1 MTRSIWRS
9 TIGAAVIVPALL
21 VVLLGPPLPV
31 AAAPE
36 GELAWTVYVSWTPTG
51 EIAFLSG
58 AGSGIERR
66 GPGPSGVLPSLVWHA
81 PLESRRK

>member
-1 MTRSIWRS
+1 MPRSIWRS
-9 TIGAAVIVPALL
+9 TIGAAVVVPTLL
-21 VVLLGPPLPV
+21 VVLLAAPLPV

-36 GELAWTVYVSWTPTG
+36 GELAWTVSVSWTPTG
-51 EIAFLSG
+51 EIACLCG

-66 GPGPSGVLPSLVWHA
+66 GPGPSGVLPSLAWDA

>member
-1 MTRSIWRS
+1 MTRSFWRS
-9 TIGAAVIVPALL
+9 TLRAAVVVPALL
-21 VVLLGPPLPV
+21 VVLLAAPLPV

-36 GELAWTVYVSWTPTG
+36 GEPAWTVYVSWTPTG

-66 GPGPSGVLPSLVWHA
+66 GPGPSGALPSLVLHA
-81 PLESRRK
+81 PLESRK

>member
-9 TIGAAVIVPALL
+9 TIGAAVMVPALL
-21 VVLLGPPLPV
+21 VILLAALLPV

-66 GPGPSGVLPSLVWHA
+66 WPGPSGVLPSLVWHA

>member
-9 TIGAAVIVPALL
+9 TIGAAVMVPALL
-21 VVLLGPPLPV
+21 VVLLAAPLPV

-36 GELAWTVYVSWTPTG
+36 GELAWTVSVSWTPTG

-58 AGSGIERR
+58 AGSWIEWRR
-66 GPGPSGVLPSLVWHA
+66 PGPSGVLPSLALHA